1 MRCRSGRS
9 SSNFKVEFVGLLPGA
24 ACAMT
29 EVFIRDAIDKM
40 IINAGLDIEVVRKPS
55 ILVLTNITRTTTT
68 REPLMPKK
76 TASLIS

>member
-40 IINAGLDIEVVRKPS
+40 IINALCLALYQE
-55 ILVLTNITRTTTT
+55 N
-68 REPLMPKK
+68 
-76 TASLIS
+76 